1 MKKAFD
7 RDPAAPAFLNSD
19 LMGRYSYRAFDKQEG
34 VEVAWSQSRINDSVM
49 VCSQKMDQLNTEI
62 QLMRTFRHKN
72 IVKLFA
78 SWIDED
84 KGIVNIITEYFTSG
98 SFECS
103 HQPAMFIFSKTIPVL
118 CSVISE
124 VNS

>member
-1 MKKAFD
+1 MKLKLCNRIVTSVKKAFD

-62 QLMRTFRHKN
+62 QLLRTFRHKN

-98 SFECS
+98 SLRQYAPFLS
-103 HQPAMFIFSKTIPVL
+103 FIL
-118 CSVISE
+118 L
-124 VNS
+124 